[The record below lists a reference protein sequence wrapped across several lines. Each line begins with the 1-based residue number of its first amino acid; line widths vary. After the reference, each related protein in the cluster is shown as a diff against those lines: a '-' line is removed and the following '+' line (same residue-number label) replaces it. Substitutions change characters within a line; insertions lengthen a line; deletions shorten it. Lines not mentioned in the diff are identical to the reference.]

1 MTAEIVHG
9 DMRLLLPLWKRDGL
23 RFGCAITDPPYHLA
37 SIAKRFGKP
46 GSAPAQHGRDGAANR
61 LSRGFMGSET
71 DAGDISFHA
80 DTWRLVLDVLEPGG
94 RLACFGG
101 TRTWW
106 RTAAAIDAAGF
117 EIEDTI
123 MWVYGQGLV
132 LRRSRLKPCFEPVIL
147 ARRPGPVQD
156 LNIDDCRVPVSIK
169 DVDRASRCGNSQERF
184 RYGRQHKWHSR
195 RT

>member
-1 MTAEIVHG
+1 M
-9 DMRLLLPLWKRDGL
+9 
-23 RFGCAITDPPYHLA
+23 AITDPPYHLA
-37 SIAKRFGKP
+37 SIAKRFGRP
-46 GSAPAQHGRDGAANR
+46 GSAPAQPGRDGAANR

-132 LRRSRLKPCFEPVIL
+132 LRSLEAQAVFRARNFSAQARTSAGPEHQRLSSPPSYNTL
-147 ARRPGPVQD
+147 AIFRK
-156 LNIDDCRVPVSIK
+156 NE
-169 DVDRASRCGNSQERF
+169 NSQERH
-184 RYGRQHKWHSR
+184 RYDITWWHKFDSSKTW
-195 RT
+195 TT